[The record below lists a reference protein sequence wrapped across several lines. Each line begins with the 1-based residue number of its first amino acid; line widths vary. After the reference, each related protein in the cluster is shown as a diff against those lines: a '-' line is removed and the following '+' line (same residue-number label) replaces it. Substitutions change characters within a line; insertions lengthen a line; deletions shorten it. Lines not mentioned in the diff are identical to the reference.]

1 MKKNTVAFLTR
12 SLVDATGI
20 SMWHGIVDSC
30 KKEKVPVITF
40 RGPDLNHGNESIIY
54 RLFNDET
61 FGGLI
66 SWASSDVTKDVSD
79 YYQQFK
85 NTPLVCVTFK
95 VEGKPVIFADCK
107 AGMSELMD
115 HLIDFH
121 GFTKIAFIRGPAL
134 HVYANERYE
143 AYLESLKKHGIEK
156 DDRLISP
163 NGGWGLNDGMTAVK
177 NFIQSGLIPGRDM
190 EAIVCVG
197 DNVAIGAQEYLI
209 KQGYQVPHDIAVCG
223 FNGTDDAAWCNP
235 PITTVE
241 MPFHGI
247 GVKAFST
254 LMDKISGRPTQEEFR
269 YSTSLV
275 LGESCGCKSLSVKK
289 ATLLAALTDEKSK
302 SKKKVPLKCLFSGNG
317 SDKAEIAESE
327 LKDEKWQKRTR
338 KMVLEDIES
347 TTSSEDSTLEFF
359 KENAPR
365 LIQLYAES
373 VVSLDSENTE
383 FIIEFGKTLN
393 KFLCI
398 STKFRLWQDFL
409 SVLSMNSQAIISST
423 VFESVSA
430 SILQQARILIHEF
443 DSRQQK
449 QKSLWDLRYDADLRN
464 TSADLLSSYNISE
477 LMDILHKSLKKLKIP
492 GVYVVLYENCE
503 YTPKNNKIP
512 QKSRLVLAVRD
523 NERLN
528 LKKDGFEFDTEKIIP
543 DQFLPQSNFYSLVL
557 ESLNF
562 QDKFIGYIVFQE
574 GPRTG
579 GPYTAIRDQLSSSL
593 YGALLLGE
601 LNENKDSVESAMRNM
616 SNKADLVATHSK
628 SISGSINTIS
638 NSMESVTENIRN
650 ISDNIMTV
658 SETVSAASQMID
670 EANLS
675 ITNLVSST
683 ERISQA
689 ITMINDI
696 SETINVLALN
706 ASIEASHA
714 GDAGKGF
721 SVVAKEVKVLAAK
734 TMSTTEMIFELVT
747 KNNKNTQAAKKV
759 MLQTASSIKKISE
772 LSESIQNSVKD
783 QVNSTSTVSSQI
795 ANASSGTT
803 EISKAIDEIAEI
815 GSSFKSKDDEKSAT
829 I

>member
-1 MKKNTVAFLTR
+1 
-12 SLVDATGI
+12 
-20 SMWHGIVDSC
+20 
-30 KKEKVPVITF
+30 
-40 RGPDLNHGNESIIY
+40 
-54 RLFNDET
+54 
-61 FGGLI
+61 
-66 SWASSDVTKDVSD
+66 
-79 YYQQFK
+79 
-85 NTPLVCVTFK
+85 
-95 VEGKPVIFADCK
+95 
-107 AGMSELMD
+107 
-115 HLIDFH
+115 
-121 GFTKIAFIRGPAL
+121 
-134 HVYANERYE
+134 
-143 AYLESLKKHGIEK
+143 
-156 DDRLISP
+156 
-163 NGGWGLNDGMTAVK
+163 
-177 NFIQSGLIPGRDM
+177 M

-254 LMDKISGRPTQEEFR
+254 LMDKISGKPTPEEFR

-423 VFESVSA
+423 IFESVSA

-512 QKSRLVLAVRD
+512 KKSRLVLAVRD